1 MLYYN
6 QKGERKMATKKIVL
20 DMDGTIAN
28 LYGVE
33 GWLDMLLARDTTP
46 YEIADPIY
54 EMDELNKCLIDLKN
68 VGFQIAIVSWCAK
81 NGDAEYNLRTKKAKI
96 QWLEK
101 YNVPADEIHIV
112 NYGTPKS
119 FCIEGE
125 AILIDDEASNRREW
139 RHGDTI
145 DANKNFL
152 KDLKKLLDR

>member
-6 QKGERKMATKKIVL
+6 QKGEGKMATKKIVL

-33 GWLDMLLARDTTP
+33 GWLDMLLAKDTTP

-68 VGFQIAIVSWCAK
+68 VGFQVAIVSWCAK

-96 QWLEK
+96 QWLKK
-101 YNVPADEIHIV
+101 YNVPVDEIHIV
-112 NYGTPKS
+112 KYGTPKS

-139 RHGDTI
+139 CHGDTI